1 MLSSQAG
8 GVVRSKQDSKTFQL
22 EAEGLRV
29 SKGEDEDVF
38 AVALAGCGMI
48 CRYWEDRLLT

>member
-1 MLSSQAG
+1 VLD
-8 GVVRSKQDSKTFQL
+8 GVERVTFYL

-38 AVALAGCGMI
+38 VVALAGCGIMY
-48 CRYWEDRLLT
+48 RY